1 MSSVVEQIATEKN
14 ELAVKLRD
22 KGDIK
27 KAKDLLKSNAAY
39 LAKEAQNLGGAYASS
54 LNDLAKKNKIDSENL
69 SKDKWNASR
78 KQMKARAYRQKTQQ
92 SY

>member
-1 MSSVVEQIATEKN
+1 MQLISQ
-14 ELAVKLRD
+14 
-22 KGDIK
+22 
-27 KAKDLLKSNAAY
+27 
-39 LAKEAQNLGGAYASS
+39 KEAQSLGGDYANS
-54 LNDLAKKNKIDSENL
+54 LNDLANKNKVDAENL